1 MPMQDDTSDEPR
13 EKGFQFPGV
22 FEIMAA
28 GPAEA
33 RLEQVIPQELAA
45 AGLTVLQETV
55 RSRASSGGRFVSV
68 TVSFRADSRAEYDAA
83 HVALRAHPDVKWT
96 L

>member
-1 MPMQDDTSDEPR
+1 MAMTTEP
-13 EKGFQFPGV
+13 EAKGFQFPGV

-33 RLEQVIPQELAA
+33 RLEEVIPRELAA
-45 AGLTVLQETV
+45 AGLAVLQETV
-55 RSRASSGGRFVSV
+55 RSRASKAGRFVSV
-68 TVSFRADSRAEYDAA
+68 TVSFKAENRAEYDAA
-83 HVALRAHPDVKWT
+83 HTALRAHPDVKWT

>member
-1 MPMQDDTSDEPR
+1 MHDDNSDEAQG
-13 EKGFQFPGV
+13 KGFTFPGV

-28 GPAEA
+28 GPVEA
-33 RLEQVIPQELAA
+33 KLEQVIPRELAA